1 MINKVLEMKIL
12 TLIILEVRSWKFN
25 CVVLSGMKLNL
36 MYRGEAHIFKLHN
49 ADKEKRMT
57 VH

>member
-12 TLIILEVRSWKFN
+12 TLIILKVRSWKFN
-25 CVVLSGMKLNL
+25 CVEFSRMKLNL
-36 MYRGEAHIFKLHN
+36 MYRGETHIFKLHT
-49 ADKEKRMT
+49 ADKQKRMT